1 MLKGTVEQTAAGW
14 ELRTGI
20 VVIGPVPGLAETG
33 HIGARRVLE
42 KLGFWVDAPSV
53 DLASRASH
61 HEVVEAIL
69 YLFLRGVMK
78 MRGSIFHDND
88 YWCAIDLQT

>member
-42 KLGFWVDAPSV
+42 KLRFWVDAPSV
-53 DLASRASH
+53 DLASG
-61 HEVVEAIL
+61 
-69 YLFLRGVMK
+69 RGQSVSSRSGGGHPVPFSE
-78 MRGSIFHDND
+78 RGDENERVDFS
-88 YWCAIDLQT
+88 